1 MNSLQIDLDKKLSSL
16 QEISK
21 AELSKILSI
30 VSSSKYLVLEPSLIR
45 PLEKVC
51 GAKWLK

>member
-1 MNSLQIDLDKKLSSL
+1 MDINKKLYSL

-21 AELSKILSI
+21 TLLSKILS
-30 VSSSKYLVLEPSLIR
+30 VNPNTKYLILEPDIIR

-51 GAKWLK
+51 GVEWLK

>member
-1 MNSLQIDLDKKLSSL
+1 MDVTKKLTSL

-21 AELSKILSI
+21 AQLSKILSTNANL
-30 VSSSKYLVLEPSLIR
+30 KYLILEPEIIR

-51 GAKWLK
+51 GVTWLK